1 MGNDLV
7 RAGTTGVTA
16 SLRIDDMASVFRL
29 ADALSRADGFVPKA
43 FVGRPEAIAAAI
55 LTGAELGLGP
65 MESMRSIHMVEG
77 RPTMSAE
84 LMLARARSQGVRT
97 WWVRTDAEQ
106 AVLEMQLPGDT
117 RTQQMAYTMAD
128 AQRAGLAG
136 RGNWSK
142 FPANMLRARCTSA
155 AIRAFCPEVLGASG
169 VYEADSGELSD
180 GVPSVEVRAV
190 AMPAEPVGVVATADV
205 PPALSSGAVKLQDVS
220 NADELRDWCRRNRAA
235 IGRKPGAIDKVAARA
250 EALGVER
257 VMVDAWLNE
266 EG

>member
-1 MGNDLV
+1 MGEITRV
-7 RAGTTGVTA
+7 STGVVA
-16 SLRIDDMASVFRL
+16 SLRIDDMGSVFRL
-29 ADALSRADGFVPKA
+29 ADALSRAEGFVPKA

-97 WWVRTDAEQ
+97 WWARTDAEI
-106 AVLEMQLPGDT
+106 ATLEMQLPGDA
-117 RTQQMAYTMAD
+117 RIQQMSYSMAD

-180 GVPSVEVRAV
+180 GVPSAEVRVIAL
-190 AMPAEPVGVVATADV
+190 PAEPVGVVAVGDAPRPVSSSRALTAC
-205 PPALSSGAVKLQDVS
+205 STT
-220 NADELRDWCRRNRAA
+220 DELRDWCGQHGTAVLKRGAVDKVLAQAAA
-235 IGRKPGAIDKVAARA
+235 IGVA
-250 EALGVER
+250 EADVRVWLGI
-257 VMVDAWLNE
+257 E
-266 EG
+266 EVA